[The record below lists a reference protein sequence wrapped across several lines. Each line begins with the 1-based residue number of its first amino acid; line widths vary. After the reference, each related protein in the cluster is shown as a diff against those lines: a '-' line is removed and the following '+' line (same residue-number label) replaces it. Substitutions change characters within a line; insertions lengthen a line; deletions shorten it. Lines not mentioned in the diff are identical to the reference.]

1 MPLDISASQAPV
13 LSVSQLLRSARDLL
27 ERRFP
32 LQWIAGEVSN
42 LRPAASGHLYF
53 TLKDEAAQ
61 VDCVMFRGRAAHLDW
76 ELADGQRVEARA
88 LVTLYEPR
96 GRFQLNVEAM
106 RRAGLGRLYE
116 KFLRL
121 KEKLA
126 TEGLFDADRKRPAP
140 AHPRQI
146 GVVTSLAAA
155 ALRDVLSTLRRR
167 NPAIPVVVYPAPV
180 QGEGAA
186 DRLAHALATAGRR
199 AECDVLLLVRG
210 GGSIEDLWQFNEEA
224 LARAIRACPIPV
236 VTGIG
241 HETDFTIADFAAD
254 ERAPTPTAAAELV
267 SPPLEAILA
276 RLAENAGRISRE
288 TARRIEYAMQAVDA
302 LARRLVHP
310 AERLRNFNQH
320 LAHLA
325 RRLSVA
331 SARHLERLEA
341 DLARLRASLASL
353 DAAAVLNRGYSL
365 TRDARGN
372 LVRDASRISEGES
385 IVTTVARGVLESRV
399 VKRGA

>member
-1 MPLDISASQAPV
+1 MELDFSSGRAPI
-13 LSVSQLLRSARDLL
+13 LSVSQLLRGVRDTL

-106 RRAGLGRLYE
+106 RRAGLGPLYE
-116 KFLRL
+116 RFLKL
-121 KEKLA
+121 KDKLEK
-126 TEGLFDADRKRPAP
+126 EGLFDPAAKRPLP
-140 AHPRQI
+140 AYPRQI

-155 ALRDVLSTLRRR
+155 ALRDVLTTLRRR

-186 DRLAHALATAGRR
+186 AKLAEALAAANRR

-210 GGSIEDLWQFNEEA
+210 GGSIEDLWQFNEET
-224 LARAIRACPIPV
+224 LARAIRASEIPV
-236 VTGIG
+236 VVGVG

-267 SPPLEAILA
+267 SPLREQLLA
-276 RLAENAGRISRE
+276 HAAELGFQISRSIS
-288 TARRIEYAMQAVDA
+288 RKIGDAMQTVDG
-302 LARRLVHP
+302 LQRRLVHP
-310 AERLRNFNQH
+310 AENLRRLRQELLH
-320 LAHLA
+320 LGK
-325 RRLSVA
+325 RLSFATAQYLSEVFRRVDI
-331 SARHLERLEA
+331 ARAQL
-341 DLARLRASLASL
+341 DSLGH
-353 DAAAVLNRGYSL
+353 DAVLARGYSL
-365 TRDARGN
+365 TLNAKDEI
-372 LVRDASRISEGES
+372 VRDAAQVAEGER
-385 IVTTVARGVLESRV
+385 IVTTLARGSLESQV
-399 VKRGA
+399 LKKRR